1 MVLFSRFYHTKMAIR
16 FCQHKNYDGICQDFD
31 VGSYTKSAI
40 SGSGKIGNDAVSS
53 VKILKPGFYVRAFK
67 DNNYMGT
74 EKNFNTDVG
83 DLKSVGFGDA
93 ISSFIVVDGNPPP
106 LAALPPVVTPPPA
119 TNVPAA
125 AAPVPTDTSTGAD
138 SGSSSGVPETP
149 ATPAAESGSSM
160 WIWVVVMILFLVLAV
175 VGGGAYY
182 FLRKKPAPSQTVRVS
197 PQV

>member
-1 MVLFSRFYHTKMAIR
+1 MAIR

-31 VGSYTKSAI
+31 VGSYTKPAI
-40 SGSGKIGNDAVSS
+40 SGSGKIGNDAISS

-74 EKNFNTDVG
+74 EKNFNTDIG

-106 LAALPPVVTPPPA
+106 LAALPPVVVTPPPA

-125 AAPVPTDTSTGAD
+125 AAPVPADTSAGTDSTPSTDGTTPMTPVAD
-138 SGSSSGVPETP
+138 
-149 ATPAAESGSSM
+149 SGSSM
-160 WIWVVVMILFLVLAV
+160 WIWVVVMILFLVLAA
-175 VGGGAYY
+175 VGGGAY
-182 FLRKKPAPSQTVRVS
+182 FLLRKKPAPVQQ
-197 PQV
+197 PQF